1 MSRGVVFGPG
11 GVPIQC
17 KGGSMAEGVLFTKR
31 LGLGAIEWELVHGAK
46 VKQETAE
53 KVGLAIK
60 ETRLRLS
67 AHAPYYIS
75 LISHEHPK
83 RKKSYEYV
91 LDTARAVHYAGGG
104 RVVFHPGF
112 YGKWDKK
119 KAFEE
124 MKGEFVFLLEEIKK
138 QKLNA
143 SLWPEVT
150 GKLSAWGSLEEL
162 LEMRSQVKG
171 IGVCI
176 DFSHVHARSQGGL
189 DSKKD
194 FEKTFDLLESYGRG
208 ILDEMHAHFQSVRY
222 GAKGELSHLEIS
234 EDSPP
239 WKPFVEM
246 LVERNCG
253 GTIICESPVLEAD
266 ALRMQKYY
274 SSLAGK

>member
-1 MSRGVVFGPG
+1 MSWEVVFGPG
-11 GVPIQC
+11 GIPIQC
-17 KGGSMAEGVLFTKR
+17 KGNSMADGVRCAKA

-46 VKQETAE
+46 VKQESAE

-60 ETRLRLS
+60 ETGLRLS

-83 RKKSYEYV
+83 RKKSYEYI

-104 RVVFHPGF
+104 RVIFHPGF
-112 YGKWDKK
+112 YGKWDEK

-124 MKGEFVFLLEEIKK
+124 MKGEMEFLVKEIKAL
-138 QKLNA
+138 KLNV

-150 GKLSAWGSLEEL
+150 GKFSAWGSLEEL
-162 LEMRSQVKG
+162 LEMRKQVKG
-171 IGVCI
+171 LNACI

-194 FEKTFDLLESYGRG
+194 FERVFDLIESYDKKM
-208 ILDEMHAHFQSVRY
+208 LEELHVHFQGVRY
-222 GAKGELSHLEIS
+222 SDKGELSHLEIS

-239 WKPFVEM
+239 WKPFVEL
-246 LVERNCG
+246 LVERKCS
-253 GTIICESPVLEAD
+253 GTVICESPVLEAD

-274 SSLAGK
+274 RSLTVE